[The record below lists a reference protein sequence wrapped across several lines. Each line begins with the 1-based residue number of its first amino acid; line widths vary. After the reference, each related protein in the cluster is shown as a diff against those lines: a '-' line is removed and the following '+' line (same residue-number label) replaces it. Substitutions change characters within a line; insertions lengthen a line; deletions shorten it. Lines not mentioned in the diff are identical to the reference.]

1 MTLRVSKC
9 AAALSITLVL
19 TACAGAPGSGG
30 KSLPEVLNYAR
41 QHPEHRQANV
51 TDCEFAINKRPSSFP
66 FQKFF
71 AGLFDVPEKSGG
83 QAFCAA
89 LVEAVISGD
98 FTQAEQ
104 DVFRKPTA
112 IRGRG
117 PMGGLLRDLIAAHER
132 LKSRAA
138 ENQGTENLGGTAA
151 S

>member
-1 MTLRVSKC
+1 MNLSVSKC
-9 AAALSITLVL
+9 AAALSITLML

-30 KSLPEVLNYAR
+30 RSLPEVLNYAR
-41 QHPEHRQANV
+41 QHPEHRQANI
-51 TDCEFAINKRPSSFP
+51 TDCELAINKRPSSFP
-66 FQKFF
+66 FQTFF
-71 AGLFDVPEKSGG
+71 AGFFDVPEESGG

-89 LVEAVISGD
+89 LVEATISGD

-132 LKSRAA
+132 LKSQAA
-138 ENQGTENLGGTAA
+138 DNEGTRSLPVA
-151 S
+151 SAS